1 MKSLLSQIRNTKSD
15 SLSVISAPVKYAGI
29 GLFSLAFL
37 TAIWAVTAKIPIKI
51 NAVGILTPVDGLFIY
66 RAQASGRLLY
76 PLKKDKNNGGLEFES
91 PTWSNKAYN
100 FIYSDSDPT
109 FAEAQQIGLQI
120 LDYVNNIDTV
130 RIPFSAIGAGVG
142 SGGDYQVALNAKD
155 IVAIVDVPSL
165 RQNLKDSLLS
175 TEKSISNYKTRLTA
189 GQQNLEVSSRI
200 AKAKRSMIEPMAGLK
215 QEGFVSKVEF
225 LQAAAD
231 AASQQKQVGEIRQQL
246 DAVKLQ
252 LEQDKLKLV
261 QAVTDYVQQ
270 SVIFSHDN
278 AYIKSFL
285 ASQWE
290 YVNPGLEVTAVSWS
304 QNDDPSL
311 IPIFYDQKSATEIAV
326 GQKVILTPLGF
337 SIAEVGGIVGE
348 VVSIEPFPYTVAA
361 LTQKLKSQGLAQMV
375 SPSGASYIA
384 NVRLARTDSDKL
396 RDKVREHSRLANN
409 DNRLFRVP
417 ADQSP
422 DTTGGYQWN
431 NKTSPPLTPREGFM
445 LSAQVTTRTVTP
457 LQMIIPFLKQLSGQV
472 PMSKLIH
479 TQINQP

>member
-1 MKSLLSQIRNTKSD
+1 MKSFLSQIRNTKSD
-15 SLSVISAPVKYAGI
+15 SLSIISAPVKYAGV

-37 TAIWAVTAKIPIKI
+37 TAIWAITAKIPIKI
-51 NAVGILTPVDGLFIY
+51 NAVGILTPVDGLFVY
-66 RAQASGRLLY
+66 RSQASGRLLY
-76 PLKKDKNNGGLEFES
+76 PLKKNKKEGGLEFES
-91 PTWSNKAYN
+91 PIWSNNAYN
-100 FIYSDSDPT
+100 FIYSESDPT
-109 FAEAQQIGLQI
+109 FAEAQQIGYQI
-120 LDYVNNIDTV
+120 LGYINNIETV

-165 RQNLKDSLLS
+165 RQTLKDSLLS
-175 TEKSISNYKTRLTA
+175 TEKSISNYKSLLTA
-189 GQQNLEVSSRI
+189 GKQNLEISARI
-200 AKAKRSMIEPMAGLK
+200 AKAKRSMIDPMAGLR
-215 QEGFVSKVEF
+215 QEGFVSKVEL

-231 AASQQKQVGEIRQQL
+231 AASQQKQVTEIRQQL

-270 SVIFSHDN
+270 SVIFSHDH

-290 YVNPGLEVTAVSWS
+290 YVTPGLEVTAVSWS
-304 QNDDPSL
+304 HNDDPSL

-337 SIAEVGGIVGE
+337 SVAEVGGIVGE
-348 VVSIEPFPYTVAA
+348 VVSIEPFPYTVAM

-375 SPSGASYIA
+375 SPAGASYIA

-396 RDKVREHSRLANN
+396 RDKAHEYSRVTKG
-409 DNRLFRVP
+409 DNRLFRVLT
-417 ADQSP
+417 DQSP
-422 DTTGGYQWN
+422 DTTGGYKWN
-431 NKTSPPLTPREGFM
+431 NQTSPPLTPREGFL